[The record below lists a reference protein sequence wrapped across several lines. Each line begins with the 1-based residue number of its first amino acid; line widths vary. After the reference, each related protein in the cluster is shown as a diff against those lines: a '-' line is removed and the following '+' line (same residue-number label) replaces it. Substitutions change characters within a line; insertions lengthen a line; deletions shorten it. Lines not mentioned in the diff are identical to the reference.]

1 MGTMASDRP
10 VMEHSQD
17 TVKKDKY
24 LEGHPLDSKM
34 TIKPYWSTPVA
45 ELDLNIPEDMRVSL
59 IKFVASSGYGT
70 TMGTHDGVSTQ
81 VFEQNQYNMF
91 SVAKEN
97 PIMAEWENICSEMM
111 RYYIAR
117 SHNIPNA
124 DQINLEARAFG
135 NMQTAG
141 RRTYPHYHHSF
152 DFVMIVYLT
161 LGGEFQLINIGQNN
175 EEVIPYIPPNSE
187 VERMI
192 GSVPQA
198 GNGNGNGNGNGH
210 ARPTMGKGDLKH
222 DYSDWD
228 LPCEGSG
235 TFILTDPRPAI
246 NYPYNQKALAIKPE
260 VGKAIFHPGYCW
272 HESNTF
278 TGEGI
283 RCAIVVNARILTQN
297 NSEIVLPLP
306 KI

>member
-1 MGTMASDRP
+1 MA
-10 VMEHSQD
+10 
-17 TVKKDKY
+17 DKY
-24 LEGHPLDSKM
+24 LDEHPLDKHM
-34 TIKPYWSTPVA
+34 TIKPYWTTPIA
-45 ELDLNIPEDMRVSL
+45 ELDLNIPEDMRVAL

-81 VFEQNQYNMF
+81 TFEQNQYNMF
-91 SVAKEN
+91 SVSKEN
-97 PIMAEWENICSEMM
+97 PIMAEFEGICSEMM

-117 SHNIPNA
+117 SHNIENA
-124 DQINLEARAFG
+124 DQVELEARAFG
-135 NMQTAG
+135 NMQTKG
-141 RRTYPHYHHSF
+141 RRTYPHYHHAF
-152 DFVMIVYLT
+152 DFVMILYLT
-161 LGGEFQLINIGQNN
+161 VGSEFKLINIGQND
-175 EEVIPYIPPNSE
+175 EEVVMIPPDSQIE
-187 VERMI
+187 PIKKAPPM
-192 GSVPQA
+192 
-198 GNGNGNGNGNGH
+198 
-210 ARPTMGKGDLKH
+210 MGKGDLKH
-222 DYSDWD
+222 NYQDWD

-246 NYPYNQKALAIKPE
+246 NYPYNQKALSFAPS

-283 RCAIVVNARILTQN
+283 RCAVVVNARILTQN